1 MRPSQSDPGSK
12 IHKHIRPACA
22 VTTPRAKD
30 TVWIPTVGK
39 QGLLILT
46 RDGKIQ
52 QHRAEVA
59 AVVDHGGRMVALSSS
74 DATTVWAQLEVL
86 MTQWRRTEE
95 LANLPGPFIYAAT
108 RTSLVKVV

>member
-1 MRPSQSDPGSK
+1 
-12 IHKHIRPACA
+12 
-22 VTTPRAKD
+22 
-30 TVWIPTVGK
+30 
-39 QGLLILT
+39 
-46 RDGKIQ
+46 
-52 QHRAEVA
+52 
-59 AVVDHGGRMVALSSS
+59 MVALSSS